1 MCDPIT
7 AVVAAATI
15 GYSTSKINKMQNK
28 AAQQQA
34 AAIQQAQESIAI
46 EQAPSFSDMQA
57 TALPTIAPPRKAK
70 SKAAYAGAQG
80 QGQGIESFSS
90 NLGPSIR
97 AMLGLAVPTASSGL
111 LIPGSRR

>member
-15 GYSTSKINKMQNK
+15 GYSTTKINKMQNK

-34 AAIQQAQESIAI
+34 AAIQQAQESI

-70 SKAAYAGAQG
+70 SKAAYTGAQG

>member
-15 GYSTSKINKMQNK
+15 GYSTTKINKMQNK

-34 AAIQQAQESIAI
+34 AAIQQAQESI

>member
-34 AAIQQAQESIAI
+34 AAIQQAQESI

-97 AMLGLAVPTASSGL
+97 AILGLAVPTASSGL

>member
-15 GYSTSKINKMQNK
+15 GYSTVKINKMQNK
-28 AAQQQA
+28 AVQQQT
-34 AAIQQAQESIAI
+34 AAIQQAQESI

-70 SKAAYAGAQG
+70 SKAAYTGAQG

>member
-15 GYSTSKINKMQNK
+15 GYSTTKINKMQNK
-28 AAQQQA
+28 AAQQQI
-34 AAIQQAQESIAI
+34 AAIQQAQESI

-70 SKAAYAGAQG
+70 SKAAYIEAQG

-90 NLGPSIR
+90 NLGPSVR

>member
-34 AAIQQAQESIAI
+34 AAIQQAQESI

>member
-15 GYSTSKINKMQNK
+15 GYSTTKINKMQNK
-28 AAQQQA
+28 AVQQQT
-34 AAIQQAQESIAI
+34 AAIQQAQESI
-46 EQAPSFSDMQA
+46 EQTPSFSDMQA
-57 TALPTIAPPRKAK
+57 TALPTIAPPHKAK
-70 SKAAYAGAQG
+70 SKAAYTGAQG

-90 NLGPSIR
+90 NLGPSVR
-97 AMLGLAVPTASSGL
+97 AILGLAVPTASSGL

>member
-34 AAIQQAQESIAI
+34 AAIQQAQESI

-80 QGQGIESFSS
+80 LGQGIESFSS

>member
-15 GYSTSKINKMQNK
+15 GYSTAKINKMQNK
-28 AAQQQA
+28 AAQQQT
-34 AAIQQAQESIAI
+34 AAIQQAQESI

-70 SKAAYAGAQG
+70 SKAAYTGAQG